1 MANRDSKQAFP
12 FPVAS
17 GASATWSKD
26 ANARQAALDF
36 GRLHMDGMAS
46 LAKLGDSHGG
56 GWAGILVGVIEAYL
70 QAGLITASDRE
81 RLIDLFEAFREPD
94 RAKAGSRI
102 LAIHAAAVADAGS
115 SPAALAVSSVAVSA
129 CQVVTFN
136 SFTNGFLTGYADA
149 AGTLI
154 GTAGG
159 PIGAASTGITAS
171 MLAEHALS

>member
-1 MANRDSKQAFP
+1 MHHDPKQAFP
-12 FPVAS
+12 FPIVS
-17 GASATWSKD
+17 GAAAQWSKD

-36 GRLHMDGMAS
+36 GKLHMDGMAS
-46 LAKLGDSHGG
+46 LAKLGESHGG
-56 GWAGILVGVIEAYL
+56 GLAGILVGVIEAYL
-70 QAGLITASDRE
+70 EAGLITAPDRE

-102 LAIHAAAVADAGS
+102 VAIHAAAVADADS

-129 CQVVTFN
+129 CQAVTTFN

-149 AGTLI
+149 AGTLV

-159 PIGAASTGITAS
+159 PLGAASTGVTAS